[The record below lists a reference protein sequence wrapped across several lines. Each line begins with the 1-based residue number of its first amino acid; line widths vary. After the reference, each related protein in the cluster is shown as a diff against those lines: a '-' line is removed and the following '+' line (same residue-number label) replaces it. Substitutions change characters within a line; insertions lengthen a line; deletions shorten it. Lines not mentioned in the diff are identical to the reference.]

1 MSSSTIRRGRIVI
14 GGFAAEIALIIAIV
28 PAGLRLGETFLH
40 YTAGL
45 GSFLTCFLAAL
56 WVCRRVQ
63 SRFVLQGVLV
73 GVVAAV
79 IYIAL
84 TRARPEPLA
93 YVIAH
98 ALKLLGGACGGFV
111 ASRRQPAA
119 AAKAQSA
126 L

>member
-1 MSSSTIRRGRIVI
+1 MI
-14 GGFAAEIALIIAIV
+14 GGFAAEIALIVAIV

-40 YTAGL
+40 YTAAP

-63 SRFVLQGVLV
+63 SGFVLQGVLV

-79 IYIAL
+79 IYILL
-84 TRARPEPLA
+84 TRAQPEPLA
-93 YVIAH
+93 YLIAH

-111 ASRRQPAA
+111 SLRRQPAP

>member
-1 MSSSTIRRGRIVI
+1 MI
-14 GGFAAEIALIIAIV
+14 GGFAAEIALIVGIV

-40 YTAGL
+40 YTAGP

-56 WVCRRVQ
+56 WVGRRVQ
-63 SRFVLQGVLV
+63 SRFLLHGALV

-79 IYIAL
+79 IYVAL
-84 TRARPEPLA
+84 THAQPEPLA

-111 ASRRQPAA
+111 AMRRQPGAEV
-119 AAKAQSA
+119 KARSA
-126 L
+126 S